1 MTTESMKTLLTND
14 EKITIEYKGDY
25 RKGLAENRKLVHS

>member
-1 MTTESMKTLLTND
+1 MTTELMRNVLTND